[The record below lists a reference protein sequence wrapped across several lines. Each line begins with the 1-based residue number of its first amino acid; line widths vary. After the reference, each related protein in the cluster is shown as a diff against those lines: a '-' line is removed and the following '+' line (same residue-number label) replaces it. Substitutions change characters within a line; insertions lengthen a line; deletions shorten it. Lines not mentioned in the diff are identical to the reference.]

1 MWSSWIGKK
10 NTTHVMYIA
19 MLRDGSKRVMKLL
32 QQFVKGFEIVVMEDR
47 ENGLTQKEL
56 KWKCFP
62 PL

>member
-1 MWSSWIGKK
+1 
-10 NTTHVMYIA
+10 MYIA

-32 QQFVKGFEIVVMEDR
+32 QQFVKGFEIVVMEER